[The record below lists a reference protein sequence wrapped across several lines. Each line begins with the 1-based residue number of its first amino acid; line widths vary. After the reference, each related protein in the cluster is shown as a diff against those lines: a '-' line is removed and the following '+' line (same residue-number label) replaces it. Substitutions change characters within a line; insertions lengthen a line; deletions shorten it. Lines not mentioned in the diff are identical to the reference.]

1 MALAM
6 FTIELIHYECIWHQ
20 PIRSLHYLIN
30 AASMLF
36 TWIKFNCS
44 FAGIRICTFFFCISV
59 THWQSV
65 KSRVHCWQHED
76 VYACLNMCSE
86 RPKHWPVTS
95 CMFSSL
101 SLSLS
106 ILFLQSQPVVIV
118 TCSDSVVTL
127 TPSVSSSYCYPHC
140 LSCNFNSINPR
151 PIVIT
156 THTLSCTGTHTPVVN
171 AILSVLESCSLSK
184 DW

>member
-44 FAGIRICTFFFCISV
+44 FAGIRICTFFFVFQLPIDNLWNREFTAGSMKMSMHVWTCVPSDRNIDQLPLV
-59 THWQSV
+59 
-65 KSRVHCWQHED
+65 
-76 VYACLNMCSE
+76 CS
-86 RPKHWPVTS
+86 HH
-95 CMFSSL
+95 